1 MNKIDITLLHYLYF
15 NSSKQTVL
23 NYLNQCK
30 CCIRHQ
36 DNKPYI
42 YNNIEFV
49 TKNKKRKKYEC
60 FCDCKCR
67 HYARDICK
75 NIELT
80 FYLEDFFSLIVIIPH
95 QNILNHINIE
105 QH

>member
-1 MNKIDITLLHYLYF
+1 MDITLLHHLYF
-15 NSSKQTVL
+15 NSSRQTVL

-42 YNNIEFV
+42 YNNIILV
-49 TKNKKRKKYEC
+49 KNNKKRKRYEYIC
-60 FCDCKCR
+60 HCKCR
-67 HYARDICK
+67 RYARNICK

-80 FYLEDFFSLIVIIPH
+80 FYLADFLT
-95 QNILNHINIE
+95 
-105 QH
+105 